1 MRKQN
6 LNELPIQQPQE
17 GMICYESYNAA
28 YRVLVCLRKNGVRHG
43 KICRCQYCDYFHIGF
58 EFVERP
64 VGRPVQRV
72 TRRVAGRH
80 SQLGRLQSA

>member
-6 LNELPIQQPQE
+6 LNELPIRQPEE

-28 YRVLVCLRKNGVRHG
+28 YRVLVCLRKSGIREARV
-43 KICRCQYCDYFHIGF
+43 CRCLYCDYFHIGF
-58 EFVERP
+58 EFVERS

-72 TRRVAGRH
+72 SRKAAGRH
-80 SQLGRLQSA
+80 SQPGRLQSA